1 MVVAPSGLPALPWVE
16 ADFRTNPRLW
26 NSGQLSPRSP
36 RAFVDDVPYI
46 AALLDEIEKRV
57 PYEKS
62 RVFVTGHSN
71 RAGMTFRLGGE
82 LSERFA
88 ALAPVAGM
96 LAVNDAKPK
105 KPLPTLY
112 IIGTKDP
119 LQPLAGGDVQLPWG
133 KRSNRPVAEYLAG
146 WSKAIGCE
154 PEPRTVSEE
163 NGLKRVSIHR
173 GQGTDAQRHL
183 YRGKGTPGRAAGR
196 RFLGPWWDRSPTN

>member
-1 MVVAPSGLPALPWVE
+1 
-16 ADFRTNPRLW
+16 
-26 NSGQLSPRSP
+26 
-36 RAFVDDVPYI
+36 
-46 AALLDEIEKRV
+46 
-57 PYEKS
+57 
-62 RVFVTGHSN
+62 
-71 RAGMTFRLGGE
+71 MTFRLGGE

-163 NGLKRVSIHR
+163 NGLKRVEYPSRTGDRRSTSFISKVRAHLAGR
-173 GQGTDAQRHL
+173 QADASWDHGGTDHQQTERH
-183 YRGKGTPGRAAGR
+183 RCG
-196 RFLGPWWDRSPTN
+196 LGVFQDGSPR